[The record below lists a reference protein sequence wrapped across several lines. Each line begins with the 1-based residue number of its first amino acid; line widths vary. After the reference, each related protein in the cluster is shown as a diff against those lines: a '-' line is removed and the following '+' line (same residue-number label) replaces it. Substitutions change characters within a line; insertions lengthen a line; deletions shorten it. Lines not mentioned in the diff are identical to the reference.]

1 MFEFFKFSR
10 KTAYETL
17 SAIFV
22 NLTSAWFARILIA
35 PGLTGS
41 STIPEYA
48 RLLIANLPSGIVG
61 FILATAIAEKG
72 KQL

>member
-10 KTAYETL
+10 KTTLETFGTVF
-17 SAIFV
+17 A
-22 NLTSAWFARILIA
+22 NLTSAWFAIILIA

-41 STIPEYA
+41 TSMQDYGF
-48 RLLIANLPSGIVG
+48 LLIKNLPSAIVG
-61 FILATAIAEKG
+61 FILTAAIAEKG